1 MERIWAPW
9 RIDYVLGGE
18 KEPGCIFCTKPAADQ
33 DDVNL
38 IIHRGR
44 GAFTMMN
51 KFPYTNGHVLVS
63 PYKHVEDICL
73 LDPEE
78 NSLIVEELC
87 RAVHVLRKVMRPEGF
102 NIGINLGVVAG
113 AGIEEHLHYHVVP
126 RWSGDTN
133 IMPVLADIRV
143 IPEHLL
149 STCLKLREGFDS
161 LFPEQS

>member
-18 KEPGCIFCTKPAADQ
+18 KEPGCIFCTKPASDR
-33 DDVNL
+33 DDINL
-38 IIHRGR
+38 IVHRAR

-51 KFPYTNGHVLVS
+51 KFPYTNGHVLIS
-63 PYKHVEDICL
+63 PHKHVDDICL
-73 LDPEE
+73 LDEEE
-78 NSLIVEELC
+78 NGLLIQELC
-87 RAVHVLRKVMRPEGF
+87 RAVQVIRKVMRPEGF

-149 STCLKLREGFDS
+149 STCLKLREGFHS
-161 LFPEQS
+161 LYPETS